1 MPHGPAKEKRK
12 KMHFK
17 EAKAFINSRIH
28 LTWTDRK
35 GEELQKEV
43 DLYQVSFMPFYG
55 PCLITNVGEI
65 RLDRVIACI
74 KAEKAAA

>member
-1 MPHGPAKEKRK
+1 MPPVASAEKRK
-12 KMHFK
+12 EMHFK
-17 EAKAFINSRIH
+17 EAKAFINSRVQ

-74 KAEKAAA
+74 KANKAAA